1 MDPTETLR
9 LLQDAYLDAMKI
21 TAFGRVGS
29 PAANAWNE
37 VLNHAENLL
46 AWLNNGGFPP
56 KNHTRDSAKLHIMP
70 MMNAAEKHVYGDDS

>member
-9 LLQDAYLDAMKI
+9 LLQDAYLNAQKI

-37 VLNHAENLL
+37 VLDHAENLL
-46 AWLNNGGFPP
+46 EWLNRGGFPP
-56 KNHTRDSAKLHIMP
+56 KNHTRDSAKRHIMP
-70 MMNAAEKHVYGDDS
+70 MLNAAQNHVMGDES